1 MFASNHVREQQSWK
15 CKVEV
20 KSIQMWGLTESN
32 LEELCG
38 GEPSPHEGTVSE
50 DNLEVFLE
58 EIDAE

>member
-20 KSIQMWGLTESN
+20 KSIQMWGGLTESN

-38 GEPSPHEGTVSE
+38 GEPSHEGTVSE
-50 DNLEVFLE
+50 DNLE